1 MTIFIDTSAILAILD
16 ADDQNYQKAKKKWE
30 ELISKEYT
38 LVCSNYVL
46 IETFALIQNRLGMKA
61 VRSFQEDVV
70 PMLTIEWVDEIIHQ
84 DGITSVLAANRREL
98 SLVDCVN
105 FHFMRQLGI
114 KAVFAFDKHF
124 KERGFE
130 CIP

>member
-16 ADDQNYQKAKKKWE
+16 ADDQNYKKAKKKWE
-30 ELISKEYT
+30 ELISKEAT

-46 IETFALIQNRLGMKA
+46 IETVALVQNRLGMKA

-84 DGITSVLAANRREL
+84 DGVTSVLAANRREL

-105 FHFMRQLGI
+105 FDFMRQLGI
-114 KAVFAFDKHF
+114 KTVFAFDKHF

>member
-16 ADDQNYQKAKKKWE
+16 ADDQNYKKAKKKWE
-30 ELISKEYT
+30 ELISKECT

-84 DGITSVLAANRREL
+84 DGVASVLAANRREL

-105 FHFMRQLGI
+105 FDFMRQLGI
-114 KAVFAFDKHF
+114 KTVFAFDKHF